1 MPLTAPPVVPPH
13 IRELARVLHDLSRG
27 IARLGPAQVGLVPL
41 PATEVAVLR
50 AVMAEPDRSVSEV
63 AAALSMQTSNVS
75 AAVRSLSERG
85 LVDKRP
91 SSHDGRVTLLRP
103 TAKALKERDDIERAI
118 AGTIYAALV
127 GVSEGSVDAL
137 LRAVPAMEELTI
149 EMSAQAAGRLP
160 VSAP

>member
-1 MPLTAPPVVPPH
+1 MPSVVPPH
-13 IRELARVLHDLSRG
+13 IRELALVLHDLSRG

-50 AVMAEPDRSVSEV
+50 AVIAEPDRSVSEV

-75 AAVRSLSERG
+75 AAVRSLSKRS

-91 SSHDGRVTLLRP
+91 SAHDGRVTLLRP
-103 TAKALKERDDIERAI
+103 TAKALKEHSAIERAI
-118 AGTIYAALV
+118 AGTIYAALK
-127 GVSEGSVDAL
+127 GVSDGSVEAL
-137 LRAVPAMEELTI
+137 LRAGPAMKELTNA
-149 EMSAQAAGRLP
+149 MSAQAAGRVP